1 MQSHT
6 QKLVLIS
13 QLKMQPKCGAL
24 KKILVQEEKR
34 EKHYDQTNAHTR
46 QEDRTKTQPE
56 TNKTNKICT
65 TNVQTPRHEPLG
77 TKVTTPAAVG

>member
-1 MQSHT
+1 MVH
-6 QKLVLIS
+6 
-13 QLKMQPKCGAL
+13 L
-24 KKILVQEEKR
+24 KKYSYRKKNERNIMTRVM
-34 EKHYDQTNAHTR
+34 HTR